1 MPAPQMPGLA
11 SGIDT
16 KDIIKKLVEVDKA
29 PIERLENNKKDLS
42 DTTKALNE
50 LRKRTKTLQDALHAM
65 SSFEAAFEQKRL
77 NATPA
82 GVVDGSVRKNAPPS
96 RHTLQVLKLA
106 SNLSFASSP
115 QSLRKKLPPAKLK
128 IGTVESEFAG
138 GTLQSLKEHL
148 QKYHNKDITPKTVQ
162 IKEDESIL
170 IIDSVAQGE
179 DALLKIEDPDGL
191 LKGLG
196 LISAN
201 ATPDFGK
208 KDAKETAKENKDPQK
223 VPEAKETTEKER
235 WLIQPQQLEAT
246 IGAKGT
252 ASEDKKSLAIAD
264 STATLYKFLA
274 GQNSDERRLTSIS
287 VAAMASLGDHEEDS
301 APDTISDG
309 VRENINIKGIELETY
324 NITRTREKEI
334 MKRADFGV
342 VLKYGEKEE
351 RHKLSGQTGPQT
363 IAVTKGLTGV
373 EFYATGA
380 DIIFEPLELTY
391 AVKPQPK
398 IDHTESKDDKT
409 PAEAEQ
415 RKIFPNLL
423 RAAQNA
429 QLKIDGIAISRK
441 ANSNLADII
450 EGVSLNLLKTS
461 QDNVETE
468 ILNDNDAA
476 KKQVLSFVK
485 AYNELLQ
492 FSEDAAKTAKIKE
505 AGKYRE
511 MRAESGVLATNAT
524 IRQLVNGLKVHT
536 SNAYPTNRDPH
547 IRTLTQIGI
556 STGAIGGKREEV
568 IKGYLEV
575 DEAKL
580 AQMLSEHPAAV
591 KELFAIDTNGD
602 LRIDNG
608 YAHVVENFLE
618 PYTRFTRGL
627 ISEQIKSNAERVK
640 QLDRDI
646 KRQEEHV
653 KSYETKLKTKFGYM
667 ESSVQKSK
675 STGTFLKQ
683 KLGGGDGR

>member
-1 MPAPQMPGLA
+1 MPGLA

-16 KDIIKKLVEVDKA
+16 KDIIRKLVEVEKA
-29 PIERLENNKKDLS
+29 PIVRLENNKKDLS

-65 SSFEAAFEQKRL
+65 ASFEAAFEQKRL
-77 NATPA
+77 NSTPA
-82 GVVDGSVRKNAPPS
+82 GVVDGTVRKNAPPS

-106 SNLSFASSP
+106 SNLSFASAP
-115 QSLRKKLPPAKLK
+115 QSLRKKLPAAKIK
-128 IGTVESEFAG
+128 IGATSSEFTG
-138 GTLQSLKEHL
+138 GTLQSLREHL
-148 QKYHNKDITPKTVQ
+148 QKYHSKDVTTKTVQ
-162 IKEDESIL
+162 VKDDESIL

-179 DALLKIEDPDGL
+179 DALVKIEDPDGL
-191 LKGLG
+191 LRSLG
-196 LISAN
+196 LLSAA

-208 KDAKETAKENKDPQK
+208 GQQKEAAKDAVDPKKETEK
-223 VPEAKETTEKER
+223 PETVEKER
-235 WLIQPQQLEAT
+235 WMINPQQLETAN
-246 IGAKGT
+246 GAKGVP
-252 ASEDKKSLAIAD
+252 AEDKKSVTIPED
-264 STATLYKFLA
+264 SASRFKFLP
-274 GQNSDERRLTSIS
+274 GQNTEERRLTSIS
-287 VAAMASLGDHEEDS
+287 VSSMASLGSEEADD
-301 APDTISDG
+301 APDSLSDG
-309 VRENINIKGIELETY
+309 VRDNINIKGIELETY
-324 NITRTREKEI
+324 NITRTRQKEL
-334 MKRADFGV
+334 MKRADYGV
-342 VLKYGEKEE
+342 VLKYADREEKIAFNG
-351 RHKLSGQTGPQT
+351 KSGAQVLPV
-363 IAVTKGLTGV
+363 AKGLTAV
-373 EFYATGA
+373 EFYAHGT

-391 AVKPQPK
+391 AVKAPPK
-398 IDHTESKDDKT
+398 IDHTESKDEKT
-409 PAEAEQ
+409 LAEAEQ

-461 QDNVETE
+461 PDNVETE

-476 KKQVLSFVK
+476 KKQVLGFVK

-511 MRAESGVLATNAT
+511 MRQESGILATNAT

-547 IRTLTQIGI
+547 VRTLTQIGI

-580 AQMLSEHPAAV
+580 SQMLAEHPAAV

-608 YAHVVENFLE
+608 YAHVTENFLE

-653 KSYETKLKTKFGYM
+653 KTYETKLKTKFGYM

-683 KLGGGDGR
+683 KLGGGDR

>member
-1 MPAPQMPGLA
+1 M
-11 SGIDT
+11 
-16 KDIIKKLVEVDKA
+16 
-29 PIERLENNKKDLS
+29 
-42 DTTKALNE
+42 
-50 LRKRTKTLQDALHAM
+50 
-65 SSFEAAFEQKRL
+65 
-77 NATPA
+77 
-82 GVVDGSVRKNAPPS
+82 
-96 RHTLQVLKLA
+96 
-106 SNLSFASSP
+106 
-115 QSLRKKLPPAKLK
+115 
-128 IGTVESEFAG
+128 
-138 GTLQSLKEHL
+138 
-148 QKYHNKDITPKTVQ
+148 
-162 IKEDESIL
+162 
-170 IIDSVAQGE
+170 
-179 DALLKIEDPDGL
+179 
-191 LKGLG
+191 
-196 LISAN
+196 
-201 ATPDFGK
+201 
-208 KDAKETAKENKDPQK
+208 
-223 VPEAKETTEKER
+223 
-235 WLIQPQQLEAT
+235 
-246 IGAKGT
+246 
-252 ASEDKKSLAIAD
+252 
-264 STATLYKFLA
+264 
-274 GQNSDERRLTSIS
+274 
-287 VAAMASLGDHEEDS
+287 
-301 APDTISDG
+301 
-309 VRENINIKGIELETY
+309 
-324 NITRTREKEI
+324 
-334 MKRADFGV
+334 
-342 VLKYGEKEE
+342 
-351 RHKLSGQTGPQT
+351 
-363 IAVTKGLTGV
+363 
-373 EFYATGA
+373 
-380 DIIFEPLELTY
+380 
-391 AVKPQPK
+391 
-398 IDHTESKDDKT
+398 
-409 PAEAEQ
+409 
-415 RKIFPNLL
+415 
-423 RAAQNA
+423 
-429 QLKIDGIAISRK
+429 
-441 ANSNLADII
+441 
-450 EGVSLNLLKTS
+450 KTS